1 MQTHLSR
8 PEKRHLQTRKYRM
21 TTNSS
26 FIQTNIFSRNRFTVK
41 TKQKENKSQMKTEQ
55 TNQPKTWTFHRDLL
69 RRKKTGELDKAL
81 REDMRTERQTVRNL
95 FHWTDAGVWPGRVWT
110 LRTASLQLTTC
121 ENGARLNTW
130 SSTCTTSVD
139 ERERQR
145 ERHTVERGIYTT
157 VRRTG
162 GLLHIQTQ
170 ARQMDKATWHHYFT
184 SPSWTFSVF
193 LFAFLHMNYCLY
205 RVKNIED

>member
-1 MQTHLSR
+1 
-8 PEKRHLQTRKYRM
+8 
-21 TTNSS
+21 
-26 FIQTNIFSRNRFTVK
+26 
-41 TKQKENKSQMKTEQ
+41 MKTEQ
-55 TNQPKTWTFHRDLL
+55 TNQPKTWTFHRDSI

-145 ERHTVERGIYTT
+145 ETYSREGYLHYSQEDRRAFTHPDSGKANGQSHMTSLHYISKLNIQRISFRFFTHELLSLQSKKYRGLTKETLANMAI
-157 VRRTG
+157 
-162 GLLHIQTQ
+162 
-170 ARQMDKATWHHYFT
+170 K
-184 SPSWTFSVF
+184 SVF
-193 LFAFLHMNYCLY
+193 HL
-205 RVKNIED
+205 